1 MTLTA
6 DAAAQPIR
14 VFQDRAE
21 IKAGPA
27 PLEPGF
33 GPVATRKGDF
43 YADFW
48 YHDIKKMIGTIA
60 RMFNIRRPT
69 WLDNTDLLN
78 IVDAAGAAADA
89 IPDNEIESLVQSDLA
104 ICATDKSDRQT
115 RYVLIECT
123 GAITR
128 NDVSRI
134 RRNADHLAQL
144 TGHETYALIVGKLP
158 PENILREA
166 EANGV
171 RCLQPSERVVRVE

>member
-6 DAAAQPIR
+6 DAAAQPVR

-21 IKAGPA
+21 SKAGPA
-27 PLEPGF
+27 HLEPGL
-33 GPVATRKGDF
+33 GPMETRKGDF

-48 YHDIKKMIGTIA
+48 YRDIKKMIGTIA
-60 RMFNIRRPT
+60 RMFNICRPT

-104 ICATDKSDRQT
+104 ICAAAKSDRQT
-115 RYVLIECT
+115 RYILIECT

-134 RRNADHLAQL
+134 RRNAGHLARL
-144 TGHETYALIVGKLP
+144 TGHETYPLLIGKLP
-158 PENILREA
+158 PDQIRREA
-166 EANGV
+166 EASGV
-171 RCLQPSERVVRVE
+171 RCLQPSARVVRVD